1 MRIKKMSTKLILAIV
16 SCSILASLI
25 VGGVSLIHSIS
36 NIKEE
41 ATEKLTYMT
50 AAVQSDLK
58 GKMSLISTATTQM
71 AEVVSNSLQEGASLA
86 GQLTTLDQL
95 TKSYVGSTD
104 AALSAYIEFDPNY
117 TDQKV
122 LGTWWVKSGTAI
134 KQESLLQTPLTE
146 FRTEYKEFLKTAQ
159 GTGWTDVYFDKEL
172 NKEVLSYIQPIEK
185 DGKII
190 GIVGFDLDFNVLVSE
205 LEAVKI
211 YDTGYAFLLDK
222 NALILSH
229 PTLEL
234 GTDLGTLDDGKLKPL
249 SDTMENNESGTYS
262 YKYKGVDKIVSYKK
276 LPNGMVI
283 GLSPSY
289 EEMFAQLAETQLY
302 ILVVMAISILIFTA
316 VGFVLSIIIV
326 KPVKRL
332 KDAFDKAAQG
342 DLRVSVPVT
351 SVDEIGQACEEFNHM
366 MSEMQQLV
374 TQVQTG
380 AKTVEEASFTLDRI
394 ASATSYAIT
403 EIAAS
408 IESIS
413 QSATDQA
420 GKMENILENSHHLG
434 NEIQMVSTAS
444 SEMNQVSQKVSEE
457 SQNGL
462 NTLNALV
469 TTTEEKILK
478 SAEIDAAVQ
487 ASNNSAQEI
496 ETILDTVIAIAKQ
509 TNLLA
514 LNASIEAARAG
525 EHGRGFTIV
534 AEEVK
539 KLAEESTAAVDEVK
553 TYIRT
558 IQVQSAHAVHVME
571 GIKLID
577 TQQANL
583 VNSTNGV
590 FLSIL
595 NQLKGLIGLIE
606 RMDQS
611 STAMDHHK
619 DQTLENIDNISA
631 VSEEIAASTQEVSA
645 ASEESAASVQEM
657 SALVSQLTSLIEGMQ
672 SSIKKFHV

>member
-25 VGGVSLIHSIS
+25 VGSVSLIQSIS

-50 AAVQSDLK
+50 ASVQSDLK
-58 GKMSLISTATTQM
+58 GKMALISTATTQM
-71 AEVVSNSLQEGASLA
+71 TEVVSNSLQDSSSLT

-95 TKSYVGSTD
+95 TKSYIGSTD
-104 AALSAYIEFDPNY
+104 SALSAYIEFDPNY
-117 TDQKV
+117 TQQKV
-122 LGTWWVKSGTAI
+122 IGTWWVKSGTAL
-134 KQESLLQTPLTE
+134 KQESLSQTPVTE
-146 FRTEYKEFLKTAQ
+146 FSTEYNAFLKIAQ
-159 GTGWTDVYFDKEL
+159 GTGWTEVYFDKEL
-172 NKEVLSYIQPIEK
+172 NKEVLSYIQPIKK

-190 GIVGFDLDFNVLVSE
+190 GIAGFDLDFNLLVSE
-205 LEAVKI
+205 LKAVKI

-222 NALILSH
+222 NAHILSH
-229 PTLEL
+229 PSLEL
-234 GTDLGTLDDGKLKPL
+234 GTDLGTIDEGKLQPL
-249 SDTMENNESGTYS
+249 ATEMEKNESGTYS

-276 LPNGMVI
+276 LPNGMII

-302 ILVVMAISILIFTA
+302 ILVVMLISMLIFTA
-316 VGFVLSIIIV
+316 FGFFISYQIV

-332 KDAFDKAAQG
+332 KNAFDKAAKG
-342 DLRVSVPVT
+342 DLRVSVPIT
-351 SVDEIGQACEEFNHM
+351 SSDEIGQACEEFNYM
-366 MSEMQQLV
+366 MAEMQELV

-380 AKTVEEASFTLDRI
+380 AKTVEVATFTLDRI
-394 ASATSYAIT
+394 ALATSHAIT

-420 GKMENILENSHHLG
+420 GEMEDILENSHHLG

-457 SQNGL
+457 SKNGL
-462 NTLNALV
+462 NTLNSLV
-469 TTTEEKILK
+469 TTTEEKIIK

-496 ETILDTVIAIAKQ
+496 ETILDTVVSIAKQ

-525 EHGRGFTIV
+525 EHGRGFTVV

-558 IQVQSAHAVHVME
+558 IQVQSSHAVDVME

-577 TQQANL
+577 TQQAEL
-583 VNSTNGV
+583 VNSTNGI

-595 NQLKGLIGLIE
+595 SQLNGLISLIG

-611 STAMDHHK
+611 STVMDHHK
-619 DQTLENIDNISA
+619 DQTLENIDKISS

-657 SALVSQLTSLIEGMQ
+657 SALVSQLTTLIEGMQ